1 MPSVNWDEL
10 KIEYIT
16 TDISYRKM
24 SAKYGIPMNTIVH
37 AAKMAEWTKERKRH
51 REKVV
56 AKTLRKVSDLESN
69 KLAKLVRVS
78 DTLDGLIEQVIEEK
92 KADLSTQDLRNLTLT
107 IKDAISIKRNV
118 YHLPTLS
125 EAETFEIARER
136 LALDRKKMEA
146 EKDGSGS
153 VEIILSPEGAEF
165 SE

>member
-1 MPSVNWDEL
+1 MSSVNWNEL

-37 AAKMAEWTKERKRH
+37 AAKTAEWTKERKRY

-56 AKTLRKVSDLESN
+56 SKTWRKVSDLESN

-78 DTLDGLIEQVIEEK
+78 DNLDELIEQVMEAKKEE
-92 KADLSTQDLRNLTLT
+92 LSTQDVRNLALT

-136 LALDRKKMEA
+136 LALDRKKWEA
-146 EKDGSGS
+146 EKEEAEPI
-153 VEIILSPEGAEF
+153 EIILSAEGVDF
-165 SE
+165 SG

>member
-1 MPSVNWDEL
+1 MSSVNWNEL

-37 AAKMAEWTKERKRH
+37 AAKTAEWTKERKRY

-56 AKTLRKVSDLESN
+56 SKTLRKVSDLESN

-78 DTLDGLIEQVIEEK
+78 DNLDELIEQVMEAKKEE
-92 KADLSTQDLRNLTLT
+92 LSTQDVRNLALT

-118 YHLPTLS
+118 
-125 EAETFEIARER
+125 
-136 LALDRKKMEA
+136 
-146 EKDGSGS
+146 
-153 VEIILSPEGAEF
+153 
-165 SE
+165 

>member
-1 MPSVNWDEL
+1 MSSVNWNEL

-37 AAKMAEWTKERKRH
+37 AAKTAEWTKERKRY

-56 AKTLRKVSDLESN
+56 SKTLRKVSELESN

-78 DTLDGLIEQVIEEK
+78 DNLDELIEQVMEAKKEE
-92 KADLSTQDLRNLTLT
+92 LSTQDVRNLALT

-136 LALDRKKMEA
+136 LALDRKKWEA
-146 EKDGSGS
+146 EKEEAEPI
-153 VEIILSPEGAEF
+153 EIILSAEGVDF
-165 SE
+165 SG